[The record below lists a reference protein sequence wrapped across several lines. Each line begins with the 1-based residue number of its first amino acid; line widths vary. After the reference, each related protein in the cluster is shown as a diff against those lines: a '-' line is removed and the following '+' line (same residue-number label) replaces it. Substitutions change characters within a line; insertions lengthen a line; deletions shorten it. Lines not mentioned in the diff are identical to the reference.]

1 MREAVKDRTRLMHI
15 LEAISNIMEFKEGV
29 SYEDFAENKL
39 LKFGIF
45 YNVTIVSSYAEL
57 SELLTK

>member
-29 SYEDFAENKL
+29 SYEDFPK
-39 LKFGIF
+39 
-45 YNVTIVSSYAEL
+45 TSS
-57 SELLTK
+57 

>member
-45 YNVTIVSSYAEL
+45 TMLPSSVRPHIN
-57 SELLTK
+57 

>member
-29 SYEDFAENKL
+29 SYDNTP
-39 LKFGIF
+39 LKFRQSIGNKRVI
-45 YNVTIVSSYAEL
+45 
-57 SELLTK
+57 